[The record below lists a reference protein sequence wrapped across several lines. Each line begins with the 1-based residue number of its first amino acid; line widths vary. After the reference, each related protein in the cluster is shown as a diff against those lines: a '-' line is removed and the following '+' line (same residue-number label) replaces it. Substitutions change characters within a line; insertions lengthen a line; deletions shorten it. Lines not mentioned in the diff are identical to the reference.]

1 MSYNHSSI
9 SIGDLVTVQ
18 QAWKEPVY
26 SCVIGNVPLSG
37 LLLPAQR
44 DGVTPP
50 QGARLGC
57 VDQTDPLENGIYIY
71 DGTGGWKR
79 ATDLNSNTGVKRGD
93 TFYVQNGTLRGG
105 STFSVINCNTLNVD
119 PIVFAQIIS
128 PNTDTVTVGT
138 TGAAYKTLADA
149 LSLTPQSV
157 TKFKIVSN
165 TTETRSPI
173 VARPVSIEILPAVTF
188 NLGDNSIRIAKNFML
203 FDLEIN
209 GTVTWAPTSI
219 KHFIDCQYITFTGD
233 TTISSNIISNINV
246 PLSSLAIG
254 QNIFN
259 ANFPPNTV
267 ITAIGSS
274 TITVSAVAT
283 ATATGTTFNPG
294 IASPVGMFFSG
305 EFLANFQGGTVDGCY
320 FINRI
325 DELAWN
331 IKAKIAL
338 PVKLGYGFS
347 SSSANAVFGS
357 AALYLQS
364 AGSGC
369 GEVLSMNSLYDQIL
383 LYGLFDGGAYAIRN
397 SGTINSLQHTTG
409 GTIAVE
415 IGGNC
420 NNAFSVGTMNTR
432 VLSNDTSFTNCN
444 FGSGV
449 VDNDNRFSTTFAN
462 CRYSA
467 IINAVYGAVGQTT
480 FIGATSTIDT
490 IPVIEVKNNYLATT
504 APTATDSFA
513 TGYGIGSTWVN
524 VSTDTVYM
532 CADSTPT
539 AAVWKDVSTQGGG
552 GGLPPDGTYTD
563 INVSGTGSNWN
574 IVANAVGTTE
584 IADSAVAFSKMQNL
598 QASTLIG
605 RTNAIFGVPQEISLG
620 TNLSITGTTLNATSS
635 GGPPTGPAGGVLTGT
650 YPNPSGFANNSVTT
664 NAYFANSVSFD
675 KIQQMSNGSRLLGK
689 QVGFGG
695 NVEEIVLGS
704 GITMVGNALQA
715 ASLFVPP
722 TIGTDRVSQSIG
734 NPYVPSLGQIIFGFF
749 GPPTGAGTIYLRLPN
764 TLFTDFGRVIIVK
777 SYEPAAG
784 SLISVAPPTG
794 GFGFIDGS
802 SSSYVID
809 GSQKNSVTFV
819 CTSVDGW
826 IVT

>member
-1 MSYNHSSI
+1 MSYNTGKTS
-9 SIGDLVTVQ
+9 GGVLTVQ
-18 QAWKEPVY
+18 HSYKTPVH
-26 SCVIGNVPLSG
+26 SCTIGNVPLSG
-37 LLLPAQR
+37 LLFPTQR
-44 DGVTPP
+44 DGVNPP
-50 QGARLGC
+50 QGARLLC
-57 VDQTDPLENGIYIY
+57 VDQTDQLENGVYIY
-71 DGTGGWKR
+71 DATGGWKR
-79 ATDLNSNTGVKRGD
+79 AKDLNSNTGVQKGD
-93 TFYVQNGTLRGG
+93 SFYVQNGTLRGG
-105 STFSVINCNTLNVD
+105 STFTVVNCNTLNVD
-119 PIVFAQIIS
+119 PIVFAQTIT
-128 PNTDTVTVGT
+128 PNADTVTVGA
-138 TGAAYKTLADA
+138 TGAAYQTLADA

-157 TKFKIVSN
+157 TRFKIVSN

-188 NLGDNSIRIAKNFML
+188 NLGDNSIRIAKKFMI

-209 GTVTWAPTSI
+209 GTVTWAPTSL

-233 TTISSNIISNINV
+233 TTIGGNVISNINV

-254 QNIFN
+254 QNIIN
-259 ANFPPNTV
+259 ANFPGNTV
-267 ITAIGSS
+267 VTAIGAS
-274 TITVSAVAT
+274 TVTVSAPAT
-283 ATATGTTFNPG
+283 ATTTGTAFNTG

-305 EFLANFQGGTVDGCY
+305 EFFANFQAGAADGCY

-325 DELAWN
+325 DEIAWN
-331 IKAKIAL
+331 IKAKIGL
-338 PVKLGYGFS
+338 PAKLGYGFS
-347 SSSANAVFGS
+347 SNSANAVFGS

-364 AGSGC
+364 PGSGC
-369 GEVLSMNSLYDQIL
+369 GEVISMNSVYDQII
-383 LYGLFDGGAYAIRN
+383 LYGLFDGGSFAIAN
-397 SGTINSLQHTTG
+397 QGTINSLQHVTA

-415 IGGNC
+415 LGGNC
-420 NNAFSVGTMNTR
+420 NNAFSVGTMNLR
-432 VLSNDTSFTNCN
+432 VISNNSSFTNCN
-444 FGSGV
+444 FGAGA
-449 VDNDNRFSTTFAN
+449 VDNDNKMSTTFTN

-467 IINAVYGAVGQTT
+467 ITNAVYGQVGQTT
-480 FIGATSTIDT
+480 FIGATSTVDT

-504 APTATDSFA
+504 APTATDSFT

-524 VSTDTVYM
+524 AATDTVYM
-532 CADSTPT
+532 CADSTPA

-552 GGLPPDGTYTD
+552 GGLPPDGNYTD
-563 INVSGTGSNWN
+563 VNVSSSGTSWN

-675 KIQQMSNGSRLLGK
+675 KIQQVSTGSRLLGK

-695 NVEEIVLGS
+695 NVEEITLGS

-715 ASLFVPP
+715 SSLFLPP
-722 TIGTDRVSQSIG
+722 TIGTDRLSQTIG
-734 NPYVPSLGQIIFGFF
+734 NPYVMQLGQIIFGFF
-749 GPPTGAGTIYLRLPN
+749 GPPSGAGTIYLRLPN

-777 SYEPAAG
+777 AYEPAAG
-784 SLISVAPPTG
+784 SFMSIAPPTG
-794 GFGFIDGS
+794 GFGFIDGAS
-802 SSSYVID
+802 TSYVID
-809 GSQKNSVTFV
+809 ASAKNSVTFV